1 MRSTTYIYKIMIM
14 DDELIDVF
22 DLAMNKMDSMGI
34 LLGLHTW
41 GFDWETW
48 GIHIKNGLVLER
60 EMPDK
65 ARALVETTPI
75 TLDT

>member
-14 DDELIDVF
+14 NDELMCLIQ
-22 DLAMNKMDSMGI
+22 LLMGI
-34 LLGLHTW
+34 SSGLHTW

-48 GIHIKNGLVLER
+48 EIHVKNGLVLER